1 MFTNNTSFTLTNSG
15 TLDNGG
21 TLKNFGTLNNE
32 FGGTLIN
39 NGTLQLDSGSTFNNK
54 GTLGGSGTVVGSVT
68 TQAGSTIA
76 PGQVNTNSPLDMT
89 LTINGDMTFN
99 ATSTLQVRVDPLTT
113 TASKLV
119 VTGTANLD
127 GKVLHVGN
135 AANPATD
142 FEVGKT
148 YTILTA
154 NVISGKFT
162 SASSDFAYLKAD
174 LHHDIKE
181 VTLTLER
188 NNVAF
193 ADLAQTGNQAAAAN
207 AVAGMSNTHGV
218 YRYVQGLSAAGAPG
232 AFAALSGDPH
242 TNWQS
247 GLQSLSARASG
258 LGTQRMHSNLTAGYR
273 PGAAIAQSGGT
284 LPASAWPTSKALPAW
299 AEVVGHRQSLNG
311 DGNAAKL
318 TQNVYGLFIGADEE
332 VGSSGWRVGGSLGF
346 TTADAKVK
354 SRDASADTKS
364 YSASVYTGKGFSHGA
379 NRVNVMGGLAYTHH
393 RIDSQRSVAAL
404 SQNLKAKYN
413 ASTLQLFGEVGYA
426 MGQYS
431 KQGLEPFAG
440 INISQQRVGSFQESG
455 GFAALRGESRND
467 TTTSTTLGVRAHS
480 DIKLAG
486 KDVRLKGTVGWRH
499 AWGGVKQTATLAF
512 EGSNSFTVTGA
523 PLARNTALLG
533 LQAQMELSRRAALE
547 LGYQGEY
554 GSGTRDNAVNVK
566 VRWAY

>member
-1 MFTNNTSFTLTNSG
+1 
-15 TLDNGG
+15 
-21 TLKNFGTLNNE
+21 
-32 FGGTLIN
+32 
-39 NGTLQLDSGSTFNNK
+39 
-54 GTLGGSGTVVGSVT
+54 
-68 TQAGSTIA
+68 
-76 PGQVNTNSPLDMT
+76 MT